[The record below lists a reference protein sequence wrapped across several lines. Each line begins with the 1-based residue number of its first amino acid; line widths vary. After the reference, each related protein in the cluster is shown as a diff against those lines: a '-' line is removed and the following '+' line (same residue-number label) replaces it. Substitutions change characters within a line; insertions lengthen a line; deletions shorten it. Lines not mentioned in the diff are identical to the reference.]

1 MKTKNGLGILAG
13 ICAGASLGFGGSL
26 FFDSL
31 RSSVEIS
38 ANAQSNPGS
47 AVAESGLSNEEL
59 ATIKVFE
66 RVAPSVVNIDTTAMQ
81 TNLFSMSVTEV
92 PQGSGSGFV
101 FDKRGHVVTNFH
113 VIENAAK
120 VSVTVKG
127 GHRFEAKVVGAE
139 PDKDLA
145 LLKIEAPERLLVP
158 VQLADSAA
166 LRVGQRV
173 LAIGNPF
180 GLDQTLTTGVVS
192 ALEREIQSRTDRR
205 IQDVI
210 QTDAAINPGNSGGPL
225 LDSQGRVI
233 GVNTQIYSPSGAS
246 AGIGFAIPANAVAR
260 IVPQLVKYGRVNRP
274 KLGVRLITDAI
285 AKRNGIEGVIIDSIE
300 PGGPADKAG
309 LRGLVQ
315 TRSGYP
321 AVGDIIVGVGNKTV
335 KNYSDLL
342 DELENIKPGD
352 EIKITVERG
361 KGGKKETV
369 TLRTK
374 PN

>member
-1 MKTKNGLGILAG
+1 MKTKSGLGIVAG
-13 ICAGASLGFGGSL
+13 ICAGAALGFGGSL
-26 FFDSL
+26 L
-31 RSSVEIS
+31 LAPNYSS
-38 ANAQSNPGS
+38 AQSAATSQSNAAP
-47 AVAESGLSNEEL
+47 VAESGLNPEEL

-101 FDKRGHVVTNFH
+101 FDKKGHIVTNFH

-246 AGIGFAIPANAVAR
+246 AGIGFAIPANAVSR
-260 IVPQLVKYGRVNRP
+260 VVPQLIKYGRVNRP

-315 TRSGYP
+315 TRTGYP

-335 KNYSDLL
+335 KSYSDLL
-342 DELENIKPGD
+342 DELDNIKPGD
-352 EIKITVERG
+352 DIKITVERG

-374 PN
+374 SN

>member
-101 FDKRGHVVTNFH
+101 FDKKGHVVTNFH

>member
-1 MKTKNGLGILAG
+1 MKTKSGLGIVAG
-13 ICAGASLGFGGSL
+13 ICAGAALGFGGSL
-26 FFDSL
+26 L
-31 RSSVEIS
+31 LAPNYSS
-38 ANAQSNPGS
+38 AQSAATSQSNAAP
-47 AVAESGLSNEEL
+47 VAESGLNPEEL

-92 PQGSGSGFV
+92 PQGRGSGFV
-101 FDKRGHVVTNFH
+101 FDKKGPIVTNFH

-246 AGIGFAIPANAVAR
+246 AGIGFAIPANAVSR
-260 IVPQLVKYGRVNRP
+260 VVPQLIKYGRVNRP

-315 TRSGYP
+315 TRTGYP

-335 KNYSDLL
+335 KSYSDLL
-342 DELENIKPGD
+342 DELDNIKPGD
-352 EIKITVERG
+352 DIKITVERG

-374 PN
+374 SN